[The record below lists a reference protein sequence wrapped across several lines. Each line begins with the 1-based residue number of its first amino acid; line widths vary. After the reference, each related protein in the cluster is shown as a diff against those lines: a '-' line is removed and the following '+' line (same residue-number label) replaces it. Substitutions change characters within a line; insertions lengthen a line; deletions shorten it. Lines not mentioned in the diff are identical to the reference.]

1 MQKVPARARPST
13 QNLAVLP
20 GATAL
25 AVTNPNLLTQSHPT
39 ALTRTISHTAI
50 TVTASAQA
58 YF

>member
-13 QNLAVLP
+13 QNLAGLP

-39 ALTRTISHTAI
+39 ALTRTISHTGI
-50 TVTASAQA
+50 TVTA
-58 YF
+58 